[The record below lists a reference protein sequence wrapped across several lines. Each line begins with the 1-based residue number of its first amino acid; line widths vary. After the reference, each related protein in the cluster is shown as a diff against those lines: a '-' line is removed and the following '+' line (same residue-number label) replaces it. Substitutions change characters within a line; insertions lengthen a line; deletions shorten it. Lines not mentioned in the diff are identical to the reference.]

1 MSARSGGSVQAEARR
16 RVTFAEVVDAAN
28 EVLALVQLLDSRH
41 HDSGGWTAARA
52 LNRRRQALVT
62 VRQELHTAVHDS
74 QRRWAL
80 AGLQT
85 EAEHLRRDFD
95 LATTTERS
103 PS

>member
-1 MSARSGGSVQAEARR
+1 
-16 RVTFAEVVDAAN
+16 
-28 EVLALVQLLDSRH
+28 
-41 HDSGGWTAARA
+41 
-52 LNRRRQALVT
+52 